1 MYTDAGIMENKEL
14 VTTLSSDLT
23 TKSPT
28 ITRKTHSHPG
38 AYAFLHNSSQQAYVG
53 STENI
58 YARVNSHKNDLLN
71 NRHKNRNLQEAFNA
85 DPSFT
90 LFVQKTDTV
99 EEAIDKEQKL
109 LDVLLP
115 GGKLLNISPDA
126 RVPCKGVVKTDE
138 QKQLLSE
145 ITKKQFSS
153 QEARQ
158 KQSEAAKR
166 QWEKP
171 GYRENLKPVTHTPEV
186 LKTFSENLTN
196 RWKDDEYRKFMSEVR
211 IVGVVVNGVE
221 YPSVEDAANA
231 LNKTKASIWY
241 QVNSKREKHANTFTF
256 KRNSNELDDQKR

>member
-1 MYTDAGIMENKEL
+1 MYMDAGIMENKEL
-14 VTTLSSDLT
+14 VTTLSSNLPVQ
-23 TKSPT
+23 SPT

-99 EEAIDKEQKL
+99 EEALDKEQKL

-126 RVPCKGVVKTDE
+126 RVPCKGIKKTEE
-138 QKQLLSE
+138 QRKLQSE
-145 ITKKQFSS
+145 ITKKQFCS
-153 QEARQ
+153 EDARK
-158 KQSEAAKR
+158 KQSEAAKK

-171 GYRENLKPVTHTPEV
+171 GYRENLKPVSQTPEV
-186 LKTFSENLTN
+186 LAKFSESLTN
-196 RWKDDEYRKFMSEVR
+196 RWKNEEYRTFMAEVR
-211 IVGVVVNGVE
+211 TVGVVVDGVQ
-221 YPSVEDAANA
+221 YPSVEEASIA

-241 QVNSKREKHANTFTF
+241 QVNSKRDKHANTFTF
-256 KRNSNELDDQKR
+256 KKEKP

>member
-38 AYAFLHNSSQQAYVG
+38 AYALVHDSSQKAYVG

-58 YARVNSHKNDLLN
+58 YARVNKHKNDLLN
-71 NRHKNRNLQEAFNA
+71 NRHKNRNLQAAFNS

-99 EEAIDKEQKL
+99 EEATAKEQKL
-109 LDVLLP
+109 LDTLLP
-115 GGKLLNISPDA
+115 EGRLLNISPNA
-126 RVPCKGVVKTDE
+126 EVPCKGIKKTEE
-138 QKQLLSE
+138 QRKLQSE

-153 QEARQ
+153 EDARK
-158 KQSEAAKR
+158 KQSEAAKK

-171 GYRENLKPVTHTPEV
+171 GYRENLKPVSQTPEV
-186 LKTFSENLTN
+186 LAKFSESLTN
-196 RWKDDEYRKFMSEVR
+196 RWKNEEYRTFMAEVR
-211 IVGVVVNGVE
+211 TVGVVVDGVQ
-221 YPSVEDAANA
+221 YPSVEEASIA

-241 QVNSKREKHANTFTF
+241 QVNSKRDKHANTFTF
-256 KRNSNELDDQKR
+256 KKEKP

>member
-38 AYAFLHNSSQQAYVG
+38 AYALVHDSSQKAYVG

-58 YARVNSHKNDLLN
+58 YIRVNKHKNDLLN
-71 NRHKNRNLQEAFNA
+71 NRHKNRNLQAAFNS

-99 EEAIDKEQKL
+99 EEATAKEQKL
-109 LDVLLP
+109 LDTLLP
-115 GGKLLNISPDA
+115 EGRLLNISPNA
-126 RVPCKGVVKTDE
+126 EVPCKGIKKTEE
-138 QKQLLSE
+138 QRKLQSE

-153 QEARQ
+153 EDARK
-158 KQSEAAKR
+158 KQSEAAKK

>member
-1 MYTDAGIMENKEL
+1 MYTDATIMENTEIAT
-14 VTTLSSDLT
+14 VLSSDLT

-38 AYAFLHNSSQQAYVG
+38 AYALVHDSSQKAYVG

-58 YARVNSHKNDLLN
+58 YARVNKHKNDLLN

-126 RVPCKGVVKTDE
+126 RVPCKGVEKTDE
-138 QKQLLSE
+138 QKQKLRDANLL
-145 ITKKQFSS
+145 QFSS
-153 QEARQ
+153 QEARDRHSEVSKKLHQ
-158 KQSEAAKR
+158 DPEYLKKKQEGMDKINKEERKKKISDTLR
-166 QWEKP
+166 EK
-171 GYRENLKPVTHTPEV
+171 
-186 LKTFSENLTN
+186 
-196 RWKDDEYRKFMSEVR
+196 WKDPVYRATMISAR
-211 IVGVVVNGVE
+211 
-221 YPSVEDAANA
+221 
-231 LNKTKASIWY
+231 
-241 QVNSKREKHANTFTF
+241 
-256 KRNSNELDDQKR
+256 RNRSSTN

>member
-14 VTTLSSDLT
+14 VTTLSSNLPVQ
-23 TKSPT
+23 SPT

-38 AYAFLHNSSQQAYVG
+38 AYALVHDSSQKAYVG

>member
-1 MYTDAGIMENKEL
+1 MYMDATIMENTEIAT
-14 VTTLSSDLT
+14 VLSSDLT

-38 AYAFLHNSSQQAYVG
+38 AYALVHDSSQKAYVG

-58 YARVNSHKNDLLN
+58 YARVNKHKNDLLN
-71 NRHKNRNLQEAFNA
+71 NRHKNRNLQAAFNS

-99 EEAIDKEQKL
+99 EEATAKEQKL
-109 LDVLLP
+109 LDTLLP
-115 GGKLLNISPDA
+115 EGRLLNISPNA
-126 RVPCKGVVKTDE
+126 EVPCKGIKKTEE
-138 QKQLLSE
+138 QRKLQSE

-153 QEARQ
+153 EDARK
-158 KQSEAAKR
+158 KQSEAAKK

-171 GYRENLKPVTHTPEV
+171 GYRENLKPVSQTPEV
-186 LKTFSENLTN
+186 LAKFSENLTN

-256 KRNSNELDDQKR
+256 KKEKP

>member
-1 MYTDAGIMENKEL
+1 MENKEL

-38 AYAFLHNSSQQAYVG
+38 AYALVHDSSQKAYVG

-138 QKQLLSE
+138 QKQKLRDANLL
-145 ITKKQFSS
+145 QFSS
-153 QEARQ
+153 QEARDQ
-158 KQSEAAKR
+158 HSEVSKRLHQDPEYLRKKQEGMDKINKEERKKKISDTLR
-166 QWEKP
+166 EK
-171 GYRENLKPVTHTPEV
+171 
-186 LKTFSENLTN
+186 
-196 RWKDDEYRKFMSEVR
+196 WKDPEYRATMISAR
-211 IVGVVVNGVE
+211 
-221 YPSVEDAANA
+221 
-231 LNKTKASIWY
+231 
-241 QVNSKREKHANTFTF
+241 
-256 KRNSNELDDQKR
+256 RNRSSTS